1 MSTSTHRV
9 IVAEEDGEIVGV
21 LHAFERPALEKP
33 CEVVVQALIV
43 DETRRGSGIGAV
55 LMHEAETWATTCG
68 LSSTALYTRIDRDL
82 APHGSPVTRLAGPQ
96 FTSSFSPSL
105 SMTLFHWAIWALT
118 NELNW
123 SGVP

>member
-68 LSSTALYTRIDRDL
+68 LSSTALYTRIDRD
-82 APHGSPVTRLAGPQ
+82 AARAFYERIGYRLIA
-96 FTSSFSPSL
+96 TSHLMGRP
-105 SMTLFHWAIWALT
+105 
-118 NELNW
+118 
-123 SGVP
+123 